1 MFSLPL
7 CKSLGF
13 CLSTGHLV
21 TFQSQFRGMQEVEQ
35 LPTARKCHVT
45 ATPAS
50 PLCAAP
56 CATRTHG
63 KQDTLEEPFCLFS
76 SPGLCWTERCPCCW
90 LCHADSA
97 SLRSPGIH
105 ICASTALYHLAGDH
119 LLRCCEFSTHSYCD
133 YTPTSRWHITAALLS
148 RFHSHRL
155 KSLALQTCSLC
166 LVTNNP
172 KESTWSRRQSTA
184 RKHSI
189 QCKALTSLC
198 FAWCSFTLTVTP
210 ESPMSVIR
218 SDSHSEIWIKI
229 FQFQITCAVW
239 SCLKRMSRISQ

>member
-1 MFSLPL
+1 MLDWEVSLLLAVP
-7 CKSLGF
+7 
-13 CLSTGHLV
+13 
-21 TFQSQFRGMQEVEQ
+21 
-35 LPTARKCHVT
+35 
-45 ATPAS
+45 
-50 PLCAAP
+50 
-56 CATRTHG
+56 
-63 KQDTLEEPFCLFS
+63 
-76 SPGLCWTERCPCCW
+76 CW
-90 LCHADSA
+90 LCQS
-97 SLRSPGIH
+97 SLSWH
-105 ICASTALYHLAGDH
+105 SHLCLHCSLPSGWGS
-119 LLRCCEFSTHSYCD
+119 LLRCCEFSAHSYCD

-198 FAWCSFTLTVTP
+198 FAWWSFTLTVTP

-218 SDSHSEIWIKI
+218 SDSHSEIWIRI